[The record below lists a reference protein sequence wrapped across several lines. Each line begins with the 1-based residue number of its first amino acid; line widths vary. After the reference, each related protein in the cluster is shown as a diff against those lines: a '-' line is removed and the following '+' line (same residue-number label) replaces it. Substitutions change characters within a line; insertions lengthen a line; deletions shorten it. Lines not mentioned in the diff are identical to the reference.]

1 MVLLDATQKNLVT
14 LVPFNPHQAP
24 IARLA
29 LFCTTPPP
37 AASASGQAQQPQ
49 TTRQYVLLSASH
61 DASLVA
67 HELRIAARPDRL
79 VVTLRVC
86 AKFQMHNLSTSVRF
100 DKLELLCANVHT

>member
-1 MVLLDATQKNLVT
+1 MYTNSIIGLVVLLDATQKNLVT
-14 LVPFNPHQAP
+14 LVPFTAHQAP
-24 IARLA
+24 ITRLA

-37 AASASGQAQQPQ
+37 AAVAAGQPQPQQ

-86 AKFQMHNLSTSVRF
+86 TFPICTIAQ
-100 DKLELLCANVHT
+100 